1 MIQICRGIWSGPVRF
16 IRRVP
21 LLGKFYWVS
30 NDWPC
35 LVWDPN
41 QPGLSVKLW
50 HKVTE
55 EARKNEL

>member
-30 NDWPC
+30 NDRPC

-41 QPGLSVKLW
+41 QPGAVC
-50 HKVTE
+50 
-55 EARKNEL
+55 EALAQGDGGSKKK